1 MLTPPN
7 FTCTNFL
14 RIYSCG
20 AWGLGKRGL
29 GGALISILDQKC
41 VVSRDCLE
49 ERCIFMS
56 GATIE
61 KFCE

>member
-1 MLTPPN
+1 MV
-7 FTCTNFL
+7 
-14 RIYSCG
+14 
-20 AWGLGKRGL
+20 LGDWVRE